1 MAKLTRAE
9 IREGL
14 TQIPLDVLLV
24 GNNKNVQLTSKEE
37 KFVKGLVEGKPKA
50 KAYKEAYG
58 SKASPQRNAE
68 MAHRVHKREKVQTRL
83 NEEMLRKRFRELQ
96 SLDQMRTEIIENLY
110 IESIDLQNPPSVRV
124 TALATLGKVSEI
136 NLFDERKESKV
147 LKHSKDIKLELL
159 DSLKDIID
167 VQLNDPIDTS
177 ASDLL
182 NEINGLEG
190 FEENEADCG
199 PTHPDQAQIDLPT
212 VPQDIHSIP
221 HNQYLE
227 NEENI
232 SEEEIKTVRNQWVE
246 RKS

>member
-14 TQIPLDVLLV
+14 TQIPIDVLLV

-50 KAYKEAYG
+50 QSYREAYNTKSTKQRQASDA
-58 SKASPQRNAE
+58 SKLAKKPKIAQR
-68 MAHRVHKREKVQTRL
+68 VG
-83 NEEMLRKRFRELQ
+83 EEMLRKRFRELN
-96 SLDQMRTEIIENLY
+96 SLDQMRTQIIENLY

-182 NEINGLEG
+182 NEINGLG
-190 FEENEADCG
+190 DSEADSG
-199 PTHPDQAQIDLPT
+199 FAAPTTPVQAQIDRDT

-221 HNQYLE
+221 HNQSLEIKNNIILE
-227 NEENI
+227 NEEPV
-232 SEEEIKTVRNQWVE
+232 KNQWVE
-246 RKS
+246 RK

>member
-1 MAKLTRAE
+1 
-9 IREGL
+9 
-14 TQIPLDVLLV
+14 
-24 GNNKNVQLTSKEE
+24 
-37 KFVKGLVEGKPKA
+37 
-50 KAYKEAYG
+50 
-58 SKASPQRNAE
+58 
-68 MAHRVHKREKVQTRL
+68 
-83 NEEMLRKRFRELQ
+83 
-96 SLDQMRTEIIENLY
+96 MRTQIIENLY

-182 NEINGLEG
+182 NEINGLEC

-199 PTHPDQAQIDLPT
+199 PTHPDQAQIDRPT

-221 HNQYLE
+221 HNRSLEIENNIISE
-227 NEENI
+227 NEEP
-232 SEEEIKTVRNQWVE
+232 VRNQWVE

>member
-96 SLDQMRTEIIENLY
+96 SLDQMRTQIIENLY

-182 NEINGLEG
+182 NEINGLG
-190 FEENEADCG
+190 DSEENEADCG
-199 PTHPDQAQIDLPT
+199 PTHPAPSLNDRAA
-212 VPQDIHSIP
+212 VPDSIHSIP
-221 HNQYLE
+221 HNQSVE
-227 NEENI
+227 NENNITDENNN
-232 SEEEIKTVRNQWVE
+232 SNKNQWVE
-246 RKS
+246 KN

>member
-1 MAKLTRAE
+1 MAKLTRDQ

-24 GNNKNVQLTSKEE
+24 GNSKNVQLTSKEE
-37 KFVKGLVEGKPKA
+37 KFVKGLIEGKPKA
-50 KAYKEAYG
+50 QSYREAYNTKSTKQRQASDA
-58 SKASPQRNAE
+58 SKLAKKPKIAQR
-68 MAHRVHKREKVQTRL
+68 L
-83 NEEMLRKRFRELQ
+83 GEEMLRKRFRELH
-96 SLDQMRTEIIENLY
+96 SLDQMRTQIIENLY

-182 NEINGLEG
+182 NEINGLG
-190 FEENEADCG
+190 DSDPDSQISG
-199 PTHPDQAQIDLPT
+199 PTIPVPAQIDRAA

-221 HNQYLE
+221 HSQPPKFENNIILE
-227 NEENI
+227 NEDI
-232 SEEEIKTVRNQWVE
+232 VRNQWVE
-246 RKS
+246 RK

>member
-1 MAKLTRAE
+1 MAKLTRE
-9 IREGL
+9 QIREGL
-14 TQIPLDVLLV
+14 TQIPIDVLLV
-24 GNNKNVQLTSKEE
+24 GNSKNVQLTSKEE
-37 KFVKGLVEGKPKA
+37 KFVKGLIEGKPKA

-58 SKASPQRNAE
+58 SKATPQRNAE

-83 NEEMLRKRFRELQ
+83 NEEMLRKRFRELH

-182 NEINGLEG
+182 NEINGLG
-190 FEENEADCG
+190 DSEADSG
-199 PTHPDQAQIDLPT
+199 FAAPTHPVPSLNDRAA

-221 HNQYLE
+221 HNQPPEFEENIILE
-227 NEENI
+227 NEDN
-232 SEEEIKTVRNQWVE
+232 VRNQWVE
-246 RKS
+246 RK

>member
-1 MAKLTRAE
+1 M
-9 IREGL
+9 
-14 TQIPLDVLLV
+14 
-24 GNNKNVQLTSKEE
+24 
-37 KFVKGLVEGKPKA
+37 
-50 KAYKEAYG
+50 
-58 SKASPQRNAE
+58 
-68 MAHRVHKREKVQTRL
+68 
-83 NEEMLRKRFRELQ
+83 
-96 SLDQMRTEIIENLY
+96 
-110 IESIDLQNPPSVRV
+110 ESIDLQNPPSVRV

-199 PTHPDQAQIDLPT
+199 PTHPDQAQIDRPT
-212 VPQDIHSIP
+212 VPQDMHSIP
-221 HNQYLE
+221 HNQPPKF
-227 NEENI
+227 EENI
-232 SEEEIKTVRNQWVE
+232 ISENEKPVRNQWVE
-246 RKS
+246 TK

>member
-1 MAKLTRAE
+1 
-9 IREGL
+9 
-14 TQIPLDVLLV
+14 LV
-24 GNNKNVQLTSKEE
+24 GNNKTVQLTNKEE
-37 KFVKGLVEGKPKA
+37 KYVKGLVEGKPKA

-58 SKASPQRNAE
+58 SKATPQRNAE

-96 SLDQMRTEIIENLY
+96 SLDQMRTQIIENLY

-182 NEINGLEG
+182 NEINGLG
-190 FEENEADCG
+190 NSDPDSQSAA
-199 PTHPDQAQIDLPT
+199 PTDRVPAQIDRAA
-212 VPQDIHSIP
+212 VPEDIHSIP
-221 HNQYLE
+221 HSQTPKF
-227 NEENI
+227 EENI
-232 SEEEIKTVRNQWVE
+232 ITENNNSNKNQWVE
-246 RKS
+246 KS

>member
-24 GNNKNVQLTSKEE
+24 GNNKNVHLTSKEE
-37 KFVKGLVEGKPKA
+37 KYVKGILNGNPKA

-182 NEINGLEG
+182 NEINGLEC

-199 PTHPDQAQIDLPT
+199 PTHPVPDLIDRPT

-221 HNQYLE
+221 HTQPPKF
-227 NEENI
+227 EENI
-232 SEEEIKTVRNQWVE
+232 ISEKTEPVRNQWVE
-246 RKS
+246 TK

>member
-14 TQIPLDVLLV
+14 TQIPIDVLLV

-50 KAYKEAYG
+50 QSYREAYNTNSTKQRQASDA
-58 SKASPQRNAE
+58 SKLAKKPKIAQR
-68 MAHRVHKREKVQTRL
+68 VG
-83 NEEMLRKRFRELQ
+83 EEILRKRFRELQ
-96 SLDQMRTEIIENLY
+96 SLDQMRTQIIENLY

-177 ASDLL
+177 AIDLL
-182 NEINGLEG
+182 NEINGLG
-190 FEENEADCG
+190 DSDPDSQSAA
-199 PTHPDQAQIDLPT
+199 PTDRVPDLIDRPT

-221 HNQYLE
+221 HNQPPKF
-227 NEENI
+227 EENI
-232 SEEEIKTVRNQWVE
+232 ISEKTEPVRNQWVE
-246 RKS
+246 TK

>member
-1 MAKLTRAE
+1 MAKLTRDQ

-50 KAYKEAYG
+50 QSYREAYNTKSTKQRQASDA
-58 SKASPQRNAE
+58 SKLAKKPKIAQR
-68 MAHRVHKREKVQTRL
+68 VG
-83 NEEMLRKRFRELQ
+83 EEILRKRFRELH
-96 SLDQMRTEIIENLY
+96 SLDQMRTQIIENLY

-182 NEINGLEG
+182 NEINGLKDS
-190 FEENEADCG
+190 EENEADCG
-199 PTHPDQAQIDLPT
+199 PTHP
-212 VPQDIHSIP
+212 VPSLNDRAAVPDSMHSIP
-221 HNQYLE
+221 HNQSPEIE
-227 NEENI
+227 NNITNENNN
-232 SEEEIKTVRNQWVE
+232 SKKNQWVE
-246 RKS
+246 KS